1 MTPLQEAVSRGRSAV
16 VWTFIKKHKVDIS
29 QYDEVKYLLSSYH
42 VLENFRGKNFQEW
55 VPFADKFSR
64 MVI

>member
-42 VLENFRGKNFQEW
+42 VLGNF
-55 VPFADKFSR
+55 
-64 MVI
+64 